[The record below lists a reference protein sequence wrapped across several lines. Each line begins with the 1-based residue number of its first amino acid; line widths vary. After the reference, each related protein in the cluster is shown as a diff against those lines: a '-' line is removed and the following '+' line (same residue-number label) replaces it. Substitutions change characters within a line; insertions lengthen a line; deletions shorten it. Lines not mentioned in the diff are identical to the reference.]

1 MGDQQLCPKCGAEI
15 PQGGPAGGLCP
26 RCLIKQGMSSQSPT
40 QTGGH
45 GTGRFEPPDPAE
57 LAERF
62 PQLEILELIGHGG
75 MGAVYKARQ
84 TRLDRIVALKILAPD
99 RVRDP
104 AFAERF
110 TREARALARL
120 SHQHIVTIHDFGEV
134 EGLYYFVM
142 EYVEGANLR
151 EVMQAGRLSPPE
163 ALTLVPQICEALQF
177 AHDGGVVHRDIKPGN
192 ILLDRVGRVKIADF
206 GLAKL
211 LEPGQADGVSLT
223 VSGEVMGTP
232 AYMAPEQIEHPLDV
246 DHRADIYSVGVVLY
260 EMLTG
265 ELPLGRFD
273 PPSRKVR
280 MDVRLDEVVL
290 RALAKEPSR
299 RYQLASDV
307 VADLEGLGESDA
319 QASSAG
325 APVAAA
331 GPGGSGDAP
340 SSSVP
345 SERRADS
352 DTRTIQITRPAGVSW
367 IAAGSFLIAGIWI
380 LGVLGVAWALAASSI
395 GALELTAGRWT
406 GGVVNIV
413 GPRGAT
419 LHHVSIMTATFF
431 LFFLGLW
438 HAIAGFGALR
448 LRNWARYNLI
458 ILAILEVPA
467 CMLIVLSG
475 FLLPFVLTSVVAVVV
490 LVYLFRPAIARI
502 FELGLGPATLPLA
515 EADALERAMG
525 ARRWG

>member
-1 MGDQQLCPKCGAEI
+1 
-15 PQGGPAGGLCP
+15 
-26 RCLIKQGMSSQSPT
+26 MSSQSPT

-45 GTGRFEPPDPAE
+45 GRGRFEPPDPAE

-84 TRLDRIVALKILAPD
+84 TRLDRLVALKILDPD

-163 ALTLVPQICEALQF
+163 ALALVPQICEALQF

-246 DHRADIYSVGVVLY
+246 DHRADIYAVGVVLY

-290 RALAKEPSR
+290 RALAKEPNR

-307 VADLEGLGESDA
+307 VADLEGLGEDDA
-319 QASSAG
+319 PAIS
-325 APVAAA
+325 AAA
-331 GPGGSGDAP
+331 ATESNGANEAP
-340 SSSVP
+340 SGSVP
-345 SERRADS
+345 RERRAKA

-367 IAAGSFLIAGIWI
+367 VAAYSFLFAGVWI

-395 GALELTAGRWT
+395 GALELHAGGLT

-413 GPRGAT
+413 GSRGAT
-419 LHHVSIMTATFF
+419 LHSVSILTATSF

-458 ILAILEVPA
+458 ILALLEVPA
-467 CMLIVLSG
+467 CLLIVFSG
-475 FLLPFVLTSVVAVVV
+475 FLLPFLLTSIASVVV
-490 LVYLFRPAIARI
+490 LVYLFKPAIARI

-515 EADALERAMG
+515 EADALEHAMG